1 MFTGIIEE
9 LGEVAGIETG
19 TDSSRITVRGDVAT
33 SDAAFGASI
42 AVNGAC
48 LTVTDTE
55 VKGGEVT
62 FDVMAES
69 LHRTGLGDLAV
80 GDAVNLERAMV
91 LGARLDGHLVQ
102 GHVDGTATITERRP
116 GDRRSPGRES
126 PSGPSLEGW
135 EEVRLSLSPELA
147 PFVVEKGSICLDG
160 VSLTLSAVGDDHVEV
175 ALIPTT
181 LELTTLGRKGIG
193 DRVNVEVDVLGKYVN
208 RMLALNS
215 GENR

>member
-9 LGEVAGIETG
+9 LGEVVAIEPG
-19 TDSSRITVRGDVAT
+19 SDSSRITVRGAVTTADPAH
-33 SDAAFGASI
+33 GASI

-48 LTVTDTE
+48 LTVTDRE
-55 VKGGEVT
+55 AKGGVVT

-69 LHRTGLGDLAV
+69 LRRTVLGDLAV

-102 GHVDGTATITERRP
+102 GHVDGTATILERRP
-116 GDRRSPGRES
+116 GDR
-126 PSGPSLEGW
+126 W
-135 EEVRLSLSPELA
+135 EEVRLSLAPVLA

-181 LELTTLGRKGIG
+181 MELTTLGRKGVG
-193 DRVNVEVDVLGKYVN
+193 DRVNVEVDILGKYVQ
-208 RMLALNS
+208 RTLALGTKEQS
-215 GENR
+215 

>member
-9 LGEVAGIETG
+9 LGEVVAIEPAA
-19 TDSSRITVRGDVAT
+19 DSSRITVRGSVTTTDSAH
-33 SDAAFGASI
+33 GASI

-48 LTVTDTE
+48 LTVTDHET
-55 VKGGEVT
+55 KGGVVT

-69 LHRTGLGDLAV
+69 LRRTVIGDLAV

-102 GHVDGTATITERRP
+102 GHVDGTATIIERRP
-116 GDRRSPGRES
+116 GDR
-126 PSGPSLEGW
+126 W
-135 EEVRLSLSPELA
+135 EEVRLAIDPELA

-160 VSLTLSAVGDDHVEV
+160 VSLTLTVAADDHVEV

-193 DRVNVEVDVLGKYVN
+193 DRVNVEVDILGKYVQ
-208 RMLALNS
+208 RMLALDPK
-215 GENR
+215 ETR

>member
-9 LGEVAGIETG
+9 LGEVVAIEQG
-19 TDSSRITVRGDVAT
+19 TDSSRITVRGDVTT
-33 SDAAFGASI
+33 SDPAHGASI

-55 VKGGEVT
+55 AKGGEVT

-69 LHRTGLGDLAV
+69 LRRTGLGDLAV

-102 GHVDGTATITERRP
+102 GHVDGTATILERRP
-116 GDRRSPGRES
+116 GDR
-126 PSGPSLEGW
+126 W
-135 EEVRLSLSPELA
+135 EEVRLSLDPQLA

-160 VSLTLSAVGDDHVEV
+160 VSLTLSAVGEDYVEV

-208 RMLALNS
+208 RMLALDT

>member
-9 LGEVAGIETG
+9 LGEVVAIEQG
-19 TDSSRITVRGDVAT
+19 ADSSRITVRGDLTT
-33 SDAAFGASI
+33 SDPAHGASI

-55 VKGGEVT
+55 AKGGEVT

-69 LHRTGLGDLAV
+69 LRRTGLGDLAV

-102 GHVDGTATITERRP
+102 GHVDGTATILGRRP
-116 GDRRSPGRES
+116 GDR
-126 PSGPSLEGW
+126 W
-135 EEVRLSLSPELA
+135 EEVRLSLDPQLA

-160 VSLTLSAVGDDHVEV
+160 VSLTLSAVGEDYVEV

-208 RMLALNS
+208 RMLALDT

>member
-9 LGEVAGIETG
+9 LGEVVAIDTG
-19 TDSSRITVRGDVAT
+19 TDSSRITVRGEVAT
-33 SDAAFGASI
+33 NDAAHGASI

-55 VKGGEVT
+55 AKGGEVT

-69 LHRTGLGDLAV
+69 LRRTGLGDLAV

-91 LGARLDGHLVQ
+91 LGERLDGHLVQ
-102 GHVDGTATITERRP
+102 GHVDGTATIVERRP
-116 GDRRSPGRES
+116 GER
-126 PSGPSLEGW
+126 W

-160 VSLTLSAVGDDHVEV
+160 VSLTLTAIGEDHVEV

-181 LELTTLGRKGIG
+181 LELTTLGRKGVG

-208 RMLALNS
+208 RMLALDAT

>member
-9 LGEVAGIETG
+9 LGEVVAIEPG
-19 TDSSRITVRGDVAT
+19 SDSSRITVRGAVTTADPAH
-33 SDAAFGASI
+33 GASI

-48 LTVTDTE
+48 LTVTDRE
-55 VKGGEVT
+55 AKGGVVT

-69 LHRTGLGDLAV
+69 LRRTVLGDLAV

-102 GHVDGTATITERRP
+102 GHVDGTATILERRP
-116 GDRRSPGRES
+116 GDR
-126 PSGPSLEGW
+126 W
-135 EEVRLSLSPELA
+135 EEVRLSLAPELA

-181 LELTTLGRKGIG
+181 MELTTLGRKGVG
-193 DRVNVEVDVLGKYVN
+193 DRVNVEVDILGKYVQ
-208 RMLALNS
+208 RTLALGTKEQS
-215 GENR
+215 

>member
-9 LGEVAGIETG
+9 LGEVVGIESG
-19 TDSSRITVRGDVAT
+19 TDSSRITVRGRVAT
-33 SDAAFGASI
+33 TDAAHGASI

-55 VKGGEVT
+55 AKGGEVT

-69 LHRTGLGDLAV
+69 LQRTALGDLAA

-116 GDRRSPGRES
+116 GDR
-126 PSGPSLEGW
+126 W
-135 EEVRLSLSPELA
+135 EEVRLAIPPELA

-160 VSLTLSAVGDDHVEV
+160 VSLTLTVVGDDHVEV

-181 LELTTLGRKGIG
+181 VELTTLGRKGVG
-193 DRVNVEVDVLGKYVN
+193 DRLNVEVDVLGKYVH
-208 RMLALNS
+208 RMTTLGI
-215 GENR
+215 GEPR

>member
-9 LGEVAGIETG
+9 LGEVVAIEQG
-19 TDSSRITVRGDVAT
+19 ADSSRITIRGDVTT
-33 SDAAFGASI
+33 SDPAHGASI

-55 VKGGEVT
+55 AKGGVVT

-69 LHRTGLGDLAV
+69 LRRTGLGDLAV

-102 GHVDGTATITERRP
+102 GHVDGTATILGRRP
-116 GDRRSPGRES
+116 GDR
-126 PSGPSLEGW
+126 W
-135 EEVRLSLSPELA
+135 EEVRLSLDPQLA

-160 VSLTLSAVGDDHVEV
+160 VSLTLSAVGEDYVEV

-208 RMLALNS
+208 RMLALDT

>member
-9 LGEVAGIETG
+9 LGEVVAIEQG
-19 TDSSRITVRGDVAT
+19 ADSSRITVRGDLTT
-33 SDAAFGASI
+33 SDPAHGASI

-55 VKGGEVT
+55 AKGGEVT

-69 LHRTGLGDLAV
+69 LRRTGLGDLAV
-80 GDAVNLERAMV
+80 GDAVNLERAVV

-102 GHVDGTATITERRP
+102 GHVDGTATILGRRP
-116 GDRRSPGRES
+116 GDR
-126 PSGPSLEGW
+126 W
-135 EEVRLSLSPELA
+135 EEVRLSLDPQLA

-160 VSLTLSAVGDDHVEV
+160 VSLTLSAVGEDYVEV

-208 RMLALNS
+208 RMLALDT

>member
-9 LGEVAGIETG
+9 LGEVVAIETA
-19 TDSSRITVRGDVAT
+19 TDSSRITVRGDVTT
-33 SDAAFGASI
+33 SDPAHGASI

-55 VKGGEVT
+55 AKGGEVT

-69 LHRTGLGDLAV
+69 LRRTGLGDLRV

-102 GHVDGTATITERRP
+102 GHVDGTATVTERRP
-116 GDRRSPGRES
+116 GDR
-126 PSGPSLEGW
+126 W
-135 EEVRLSLSPELA
+135 EEVRLSLAPELA

-160 VSLTLSAVGDDHVEV
+160 VSLTLTEVGEDHLEV

-181 LELTTLGRKGIG
+181 LELTTLGRKGVG
-193 DRVNVEVDVLGKYVN
+193 DRVNVEVDVLGKYVH
-208 RMLALNS
+208 RMLALNP

>member
-9 LGEVAGIETG
+9 LGEVVAIESG
-19 TDSSRITVRGDVAT
+19 AESSRITVRGRVTTGEVAH
-33 SDAAFGASI
+33 GASI

-48 LTVTDTE
+48 LTVTDHE
-55 VKGGEVT
+55 AKGGEVT

-69 LHRTGLGDLAV
+69 LRRTVLGDLAV

-102 GHVDGTATITERRP
+102 GHVDGTATIIERRP
-116 GDRRSPGRES
+116 GDR
-126 PSGPSLEGW
+126 W
-135 EEVRLSLSPELA
+135 EEVRLSLSPQLA

-160 VSLTLSAVGDDHVEV
+160 VSLTLSAIGDDHVEV

-193 DRVNVEVDVLGKYVN
+193 DRVNVEVDILGKYVQ
-208 RMLALNS
+208 RMLALNPK
-215 GENR
+215 ETR

>member
-9 LGEVAGIETG
+9 LGEVVAIETG
-19 TDSSRITVRGDVAT
+19 TDSSRITVRGDVTT
-33 SDAAFGASI
+33 SDPAHGASI

-55 VKGGEVT
+55 AKGGEVT

-69 LHRTGLGDLAV
+69 LRRTGLDDLAL

-102 GHVDGTATITERRP
+102 GHVDGTATILQRRP
-116 GDRRSPGRES
+116 GDR
-126 PSGPSLEGW
+126 W
-135 EEVRLSLSPELA
+135 EEVRLSLDPELA
-147 PFVVEKGSICLDG
+147 PFVVAKGSICLDG
-160 VSLTLSAVGDDHVEV
+160 VSLTLSAIGEDFVEV

-181 LELTTLGRKGIG
+181 LDLTTLGRKGVG

>member
-9 LGEVAGIETG
+9 LGSVVAVDTG
-19 TDSSRITVRGDVAT
+19 TDSSRITVRGRVAT
-33 SDAAFGASI
+33 TDAVHGASI

-55 VKGGEVT
+55 AKGGEVT

-69 LHRTGLGDLAV
+69 LRRTGLGDLAV

-102 GHVDGTATITERRP
+102 GHVDGTATILERRP
-116 GDRRSPGRES
+116 GDR
-126 PSGPSLEGW
+126 W
-135 EEVRLSLSPELA
+135 EEVRLSLDPELA

-160 VSLTLSAVGDDHVEV
+160 VSLTLSAIGEDFVEI

-181 LELTTLGRKGIG
+181 LDRTTLGRKGVG

-208 RMLALNS
+208 RMLALTP

>member
-9 LGEVAGIETG
+9 LGEVLRIDAG

-33 SDAAFGASI
+33 SDAAHGASI

-48 LTVTDTE
+48 LTVTDT
-55 VKGGEVT
+55 VAKGGEVT

-69 LHRTGLGDLAV
+69 LRRTGLGDLAV

-91 LGARLDGHLVQ
+91 LGERLDGHLVQ

-116 GDRRSPGRES
+116 GDR
-126 PSGPSLEGW
+126 W
-135 EEVRLSLSPELA
+135 EVVRLSLSPELA

-160 VSLTLSAVGDDHVEV
+160 VSLTLTAIGEDHVEV

-193 DRVNVEVDVLGKYVN
+193 DRVNVEVDVLGKYVH
-208 RMLALNS
+208 RMLTLNP

>member
-9 LGEVAGIETG
+9 LGEVVGIETG
-19 TDSSRITVRGDVAT
+19 TDSSRITVRGSIAT
-33 SDAAFGASI
+33 TDAVHGASI

-55 VKGGEVT
+55 PKGGRVT

-69 LHRTGLGDLAV
+69 LRRTGLGDLAA

-116 GDRRSPGRES
+116 GDR
-126 PSGPSLEGW
+126 W
-135 EEVRLSLSPELA
+135 EEVRLALSPELA

-160 VSLTLSAVGDDHVEV
+160 VSLTLTSVGDDHVEV

-181 LELTTLGRKGIG
+181 LELTTLGRKAVG

-208 RMLALNS
+208 RMLALNP

>member
-9 LGEVAGIETG
+9 LGSVVAIGAG
-19 TDSSRITVRGDVAT
+19 VASSRITVRGEVAT
-33 SDAAFGASI
+33 TDAAHGASI

-48 LTVTDTE
+48 LTVTDTAA
-55 VKGGEVT
+55 KGGEVT

-69 LHRTGLGDLAV
+69 LRRTGLGDLAV

-91 LGARLDGHLVQ
+91 LGERLDGHLVQ

-116 GDRRSPGRES
+116 GDR
-126 PSGPSLEGW
+126 W
-135 EEVRLSLSPELA
+135 EEVRLSLAPELA

-160 VSLTLSAVGDDHVEV
+160 VSLTLTTVAEDHVEV

-181 LELTTLGRKGIG
+181 LELTTLGRKEIG
-193 DRVNVEVDVLGKYVN
+193 DRVNVEVDVLGKYVH
-208 RMLALNS
+208 RMLTLDP

>member
-9 LGEVAGIETG
+9 LGEVVAIEHG
-19 TDSSRITVRGDVAT
+19 ADSSRITVRGDVTT
-33 SDAAFGASI
+33 SDPAHGASI

-55 VKGGEVT
+55 AKGGEVT

-69 LHRTGLGDLAV
+69 LRRTGLGDLAV

-102 GHVDGTATITERRP
+102 GHVDGTATILGRRP
-116 GDRRSPGRES
+116 GDR
-126 PSGPSLEGW
+126 W
-135 EEVRLSLSPELA
+135 EEVRLSLDPQLA

-160 VSLTLSAVGDDHVEV
+160 VSLTLSAVGEDYVDV

-208 RMLALNS
+208 RMLALDT

>member
-9 LGEVAGIETG
+9 LGEVVGIEAG
-19 TDSSRITVRGDVAT
+19 ADSSRITVRGEIAT
-33 SDAAFGASI
+33 TDAAHGASI

-55 VKGGEVT
+55 AKGGRVT

-69 LHRTGLGDLAV
+69 LRRTGLGDLAV

-116 GDRRSPGRES
+116 GDR
-126 PSGPSLEGW
+126 W
-135 EEVRLSLSPELA
+135 EEVRLALPAELA

-160 VSLTLSAVGDDHVEV
+160 VSLTLTAVGEDHVEV

-181 LELTTLGRKGIG
+181 LELTTLGRKAIG

-208 RMLALNS
+208 RMLALNL
-215 GENR
+215 GATDDPA

>member
-9 LGEVAGIETG
+9 LGEVVAIEQG
-19 TDSSRITVRGDVAT
+19 ADSSRITIRGDVTT
-33 SDAAFGASI
+33 SDPAHGASI

-55 VKGGEVT
+55 AKGGEVT

-69 LHRTGLGDLAV
+69 LRRTGLGDLAV

-102 GHVDGTATITERRP
+102 GHVDGTATILGRRP
-116 GDRRSPGRES
+116 GDR
-126 PSGPSLEGW
+126 W
-135 EEVRLSLSPELA
+135 EEVRLSLDPQLA

-160 VSLTLSAVGDDHVEV
+160 VSLTLSAVGEDYVEV

-208 RMLALNS
+208 RMLALDT

>member
-9 LGEVAGIETG
+9 LGEVVAIESG
-19 TDSSRITVRGDVAT
+19 AESSRITVRGRVTTGEVAH
-33 SDAAFGASI
+33 GASI

-48 LTVTDTE
+48 LTVTDHE
-55 VKGGEVT
+55 AKGGEVT

-69 LHRTGLGDLAV
+69 LRRTVLGGLAV

-102 GHVDGTATITERRP
+102 GHVDGTATIIERRP
-116 GDRRSPGRES
+116 GDR
-126 PSGPSLEGW
+126 W
-135 EEVRLSLSPELA
+135 EEVRLSLSPQLA

-160 VSLTLSAVGDDHVEV
+160 VSLTLSAIGDDHVEV

-193 DRVNVEVDVLGKYVN
+193 DRVNVEVDILGKYVQ
-208 RMLALNS
+208 RMLALNPK
-215 GENR
+215 ETR

>member
-9 LGEVAGIETG
+9 LGEVVAIEQG
-19 TDSSRITVRGDVAT
+19 ADSSRITVRGDVTT
-33 SDAAFGASI
+33 SDPAHGASI

-55 VKGGEVT
+55 AKGGEVT

-69 LHRTGLGDLAV
+69 LRRTGLGDLAV

-102 GHVDGTATITERRP
+102 GHVDGTATILERRP
-116 GDRRSPGRES
+116 GDR
-126 PSGPSLEGW
+126 W
-135 EEVRLSLSPELA
+135 EEVRLSLDPQLA

-160 VSLTLSAVGDDHVEV
+160 VSLTLSAVGEDHVEV

-181 LELTTLGRKGIG
+181 LELTTLGRKRVG

-208 RMLALNS
+208 RMLTLDT

>member
-9 LGEVAGIETG
+9 LGEVVAIEPS
-19 TDSSRITVRGDVAT
+19 TDSSRITVRGSVTTADPAH
-33 SDAAFGASI
+33 GASI

-48 LTVTDTE
+48 LTVTDHE
-55 VKGGEVT
+55 AKGGAVT

-69 LHRTGLGDLAV
+69 LRRTVIGDLVV
-80 GDAVNLERAMV
+80 GDAVTLERAMV

-116 GDRRSPGRES
+116 GDR
-126 PSGPSLEGW
+126 W
-135 EEVRLSLSPELA
+135 EEVRLAIDPALA

-160 VSLTLSAVGDDHVEV
+160 VSLTLTVAGDDHVEV

-181 LELTTLGRKGIG
+181 MELTTLGRKGVG
-193 DRVNVEVDVLGKYVN
+193 DRVNVEVDILGKYVQ
-208 RMLALNS
+208 RMLALDPKES
-215 GENR
+215 R

>member
-9 LGEVAGIETG
+9 LGEVVAIADGP
-19 TDSSRITVRGDVAT
+19 DSSRICVQGAVTTNEVAH
-33 SDAAFGASI
+33 GASI

-55 VKGGEVT
+55 AKGGVVT

-69 LHRTGLGDLAV
+69 LRRTGLGDLAV

-102 GHVDGTATITERRP
+102 GHVDGTATITQRRP
-116 GDRRSPGRES
+116 GDA
-126 PSGPSLEGW
+126 W
-135 EEVRLSLSPELA
+135 EEVRLSLGAELA

-160 VSLTLSAVGDDHVEV
+160 VSLTLTGVGEDFVEV

-181 LELTTLGRKGIG
+181 LALTTLGRKRVG
-193 DRVNVEVDVLGKYVN
+193 DRVNVEVDVLGKYVQ
-208 RMLALNS
+208 RMLTLQS
-215 GENR
+215 RGDR

>member
-9 LGEVAGIETG
+9 LGEVVAIETG
-19 TDSSRITVRGDVAT
+19 TDSSRITVHGDVTT
-33 SDAAFGASI
+33 SDPAHGASI

-55 VKGGEVT
+55 AKGGEVT

-69 LHRTGLGDLAV
+69 LRRTGLGDLTV

-102 GHVDGTATITERRP
+102 GHVDGTATILQRRP
-116 GDRRSPGRES
+116 GDR
-126 PSGPSLEGW
+126 W
-135 EEVRLSLSPELA
+135 EEVRLSLDPQLA

-160 VSLTLSAVGDDHVEV
+160 VSLTLSAIGEDFVEI

-181 LELTTLGRKGIG
+181 LDLTTLGRKGVG

-208 RMLALNS
+208 RMLALDP

>member
-9 LGEVAGIETG
+9 LGEVTGIEPG
-19 TDSSRITVRGDVAT
+19 ADSSRITVRGEVAT
-33 SDAAFGASI
+33 SDAAHGASI

-69 LHRTGLGDLAV
+69 LRRTGLGDLAV

-91 LGARLDGHLVQ
+91 LGERLDGHLVQ
-102 GHVDGTATITERRP
+102 GHVDGTATIVERRP
-116 GDRRSPGRES
+116 GER
-126 PSGPSLEGW
+126 W
-135 EEVRLSLSPELA
+135 EEVRLALPSELA

-160 VSLTLSAVGDDHVEV
+160 VSLTLSAIGEDHVEV

-193 DRVNVEVDVLGKYVN
+193 DRVNVEVDVLGKYVH
-208 RMLALNS
+208 RMLALTPR
-215 GENR
+215 ENR